1 MLRRHTPTLYSHP
14 EQEVNGHEDDS
25 PIHWEQRPYGPPPA
39 PLPPSSNSSRSS
51 HLLNRHS
58 NPFTSP
64 QPSSSVNPKYY
75 DIYKQFVR
83 RYRSPE
89 QGENDDPRNDQE
101 SYYYQRRVGQLADSG
116 DLSDDDDLGRLSMSS
131 ASENTERTSNH
142 GAEVD
147 SAQAAS
153 EQESERLE
161 WQTMLASVL
170 AGEVLK
176 SEKTRIAVA
185 LESQGDEH
193 QNIHHNIW
201 LGIRAKFHARSVEE
215 ERRRL
220 EEKRIRTVDPIIEDI
235 LKFRVIGNEVST
247 DRTTQ
252 ALQQVNSLLRRLDV
266 AQSLYP
272 NLKAFYLD
280 KPIASESSFQARC
293 DTLNTWSTLMTT
305 LRHQFSVLR
314 RWTGS
319 DTLDVTQPN
328 TSSELPIGASLHPNS
343 AHGSPTPILDGSS
356 FVERLL
362 KEESMQ
368 RTFEKGFLVTVHAFI
383 DSVRKAQVRLAKH
396 FKEMNLPTFEND
408 LVPLI
413 SFPTKL
419 AQASLRFRL
428 DYVEK
433 LNDPDV
439 LIIDQITDD
448 LKISIGLACT
458 LKRQYEAF
466 LNPDP
471 SGNWSIPNCINGD
484 YDATILEALSAFF
497 KLMHWKLKSGSKAI
511 YFKETDILEAQWAT
525 FNDVSLSTAGGS
537 RLVAEQIWYVHSVTH
552 HYG

>member
-1 MLRRHTPTLYSHP
+1 M
-14 EQEVNGHEDDS
+14 
-25 PIHWEQRPYGPPPA
+25 
-39 PLPPSSNSSRSS
+39 
-51 HLLNRHS
+51 
-58 NPFTSP
+58 
-64 QPSSSVNPKYY
+64 K
-75 DIYKQFVR
+75 
-83 RYRSPE
+83 RYRSAE
-89 QGENDDPRNDQE
+89 QEDLDDPRNDPE
-101 SYYYQRRVGQLADSG
+101 KDRRIGQLDNG
-116 DLSDDDDLGRLSMSS
+116 DLSDDDEMGHL
-131 ASENTERTSNH
+131 NSNDD
-142 GAEVD
+142 GAEHAHGHGLELEP
-147 SAQAAS
+147 AQAAS

-193 QNIHHNIW
+193 QNTYYNIW
-201 LGIRAKFHARSVEE
+201 LGIRAKFHSRPPEE

-235 LKFRVIGNEVST
+235 LKFRVTGTEVNT

-252 ALQQVNSLLRRLDV
+252 ALKEVNALLRRLEV

-272 NLKAFYLD
+272 HLKAFYVD
-280 KPIASESSFQARC
+280 KPVAGEAPFQARC
-293 DTLNTWSTLMTT
+293 DTLNTWSTLVTT

-319 DTLDVTQPN
+319 ATLDVTQPN
-328 TSSELPIGASLHPNS
+328 TSSELPIVPSLHLNS
-343 AHGSPTPILDGSS
+343 SHGGPTPALDGSS

-396 FKEMNLPTFEND
+396 FKEMNLPAFEHD

-413 SFPTKL
+413 QFPTKL
-419 AQASLRFRL
+419 VQASLRFRL

-466 LNPDP
+466 LSPDP
-471 SGNWSIPNCINGD
+471 NGNWSIPNCISDD
-484 YDATILEALSAFF
+484 YDGTILEALSAFF
-497 KLMHWKLKSGSKAI
+497 KLMHWKLKSGSKGI

-537 RLVAEQIWYVHSVTH
+537 RLVAEQIWYVSVMNLWSK
-552 HYG
+552 

>member
-1 MLRRHTPTLYSHP
+1 MRRHNPTLFTHT
-14 EQEVNGHEDDS
+14 EKEVNEHDEDVDISWDS
-25 PIHWEQRPYGPPPA
+25 TPQRPYGPSPA
-39 PLPPSSNSSRSS
+39 PGPSSGSTTRSS
-51 HLLNRHS
+51 GLLSRHS
-58 NPFTSP
+58 SSFSQPP
-64 QPSSSVNPKYY
+64 QSSNSVNPKYS

-83 RYRSPE
+83 RYRSTE
-89 QGENDDPRNDQE
+89 QGDLDDPRNDPE
-101 SYYYQRRVGQLADSG
+101 SHYYQRQIGQLDNG
-116 DLSDDDDLGRLSMSS
+116 DLSDEDEMGRLNSI
-131 ASENTERTSNH
+131 SE
-142 GAEVD
+142 GAERA
-147 SAQAAS
+147 SGHGLELELAQAAS

-185 LESQGDEH
+185 LESLGDEH
-193 QNIHHNIW
+193 QNMHYNIW
-201 LGIRAKFHARSVEE
+201 LGIRAKFHSRSPEE

-220 EEKRIRTVDPIIEDI
+220 EEKRIRTVDPIIEDV
-235 LKFRVIGNEVST
+235 LKFRITGTEVNT

-252 ALQQVNSLLRRLDV
+252 ALKQVNALLRRLEV

-272 NLKAFYLD
+272 HLKALYVD
-280 KPIASESSFQARC
+280 KPVAAEAPFQARC
-293 DTLNTWSTLMTT
+293 DTLNTWSTLVTT
-305 LRHQFSVLR
+305 LRHQFSILR

-319 DTLDVTQPN
+319 ATLDVTQPN
-328 TSSELPIGASLHPNS
+328 TSSELPIVPYSRAGPAP
-343 AHGSPTPILDGSS
+343 ALDGSS

-413 SFPTKL
+413 QFPTKL

-471 SGNWSIPNCINGD
+471 SGNWSTPNCISDD
-484 YDATILEALSAFF
+484 YDDTILEALSAFF
-497 KLMHWKLKSGSKAI
+497 KLMHWKLKSGSKGI

-537 RLVAEQIWYVHSVTH
+537 RLVAEQIWYVRVMRF
-552 HYG
+552 

>member
-1 MLRRHTPTLYSHP
+1 
-14 EQEVNGHEDDS
+14 V
-25 PIHWEQRPYGPPPA
+25 
-39 PLPPSSNSSRSS
+39 
-51 HLLNRHS
+51 
-58 NPFTSP
+58 
-64 QPSSSVNPKYY
+64 
-75 DIYKQFVR
+75 
-83 RYRSPE
+83 
-89 QGENDDPRNDQE
+89 
-101 SYYYQRRVGQLADSG
+101 
-116 DLSDDDDLGRLSMSS
+116 
-131 ASENTERTSNH
+131 
-142 GAEVD
+142 
-147 SAQAAS
+147 QAAS

-161 WQTMLASVL
+161 WQTMLTSVL

-193 QNIHHNIW
+193 HNMHQNIW
-201 LGIRAKFHARSVEE
+201 LGIRAKFHARSVDE

-235 LKFRVIGNEVST
+235 LKFHVTENLLDT
-247 DRTTQ
+247 DRSAH

-266 AQSLYP
+266 AHSLYP
-272 NLKAFYLD
+272 NLKAFYSD
-280 KPIASESSFQARC
+280 KPVASESSFQARC

-328 TSSELPIGASLHPNS
+328 TSSEVPIGTPLPPHA
-343 AHGSPTPILDGSS
+343 GSPTQTLDGSS

-383 DSVRKAQVRLAKH
+383 DSVRKAQVKLAKH
-396 FKEMNLPTFEND
+396 FREMNLPTFEND

-419 AQASLRFRL
+419 AQASIRVRL

-439 LIIDQITDD
+439 LIIDQMADD

-466 LNPDP
+466 LSPDP
-471 SGNWSIPNCINGD
+471 SGNWSIPNCISED

-525 FNDVSLSTAGGS
+525 FNDVSLSTSGGS
-537 RLVAEQIWYVHSVTH
+537 RLVAEQIWWAYYDAYNQRRSLILNQLLDQ
-552 HYG
+552 